1 MPRSP
6 RSLRLALWALMAV
19 VGFGFFVRPDL
30 VHRALGPAETLD
42 PCTSPLAWHI
52 ASVDPRFGFTET
64 ELQRAVEEAAHV
76 WEDAAGRPLFRR
88 DTVGSMAIHLVYDA
102 RQQTYD
108 RIRDREMDVAA
119 LRAEVDALEEML
131 GRLEDRVA
139 EARHRHER
147 RATDA
152 SAAAYRSA
160 VDRYNGTVVQ
170 YNQVADRYNAA
181 LQATR
186 TDGPTEVTAGNLQSN
201 TRTLGGRVV
210 SMDRVLTVT
219 VAGDYRE
226 LVMVLAHELGHALGL
241 DHVAAEGA
249 LMAERYRDRA
259 MARPLGL
266 TETDRRALAE
276 QCDG

>member
-6 RSLRLALWALMAV
+6 RSLRLALWALVAV
-19 VGFGFFVRPDL
+19 VGFGLFVRPDL

-52 ASVDPRFGFTET
+52 ASVDSRFGFTEA
-64 ELQRAVEEAAHV
+64 ELQRAVREAAGV
-76 WEDAAGRPLFRR
+76 WEDAAGRPLFHQ
-88 DTVGSMAIHLVYDA
+88 DTTGSMAIRLVYDA

-108 RIRDREMDVAA
+108 RIRDRETDVAT
-119 LRAEVDALEEML
+119 LRAEVEALEDL
-131 GRLEDRVA
+131 LSRLEDRVA
-139 EARHRHER
+139 EARRRHER
-147 RATDA
+147 RATEA
-152 SAAAYRSA
+152 TAAAYRSA

-170 YNQVADRYNAA
+170 YNNLADRYNAA
-181 LQATR
+181 LQSTR

-241 DHVAAEGA
+241 GHVAAEGA
-249 LMAERYRDRA
+249 LMAERYRDRDT
-259 MARPLGL
+259 ARSLGL
-266 TETDRRALAE
+266 TEADRRALAE
-276 QCDG
+276 RCGR